1 LTQLFDRRSFLKRGA
16 AGAGGLALASPL
28 QAFAARAEAEGG
40 RPTSEGY
47 GPLIDMGDLS
57 LPRGFRYRIISR
69 EGEIM
74 SDGNP
79 TPSSFDGMATFRSGD
94 GNTILIRNHENR
106 QAEGDTDEID
116 VVVPAGKRYDSDRVF
131 NGGCT
136 KLVVNDR
143 RVVQSFAVLGGT
155 TTNCAGGR
163 MPWRSW
169 VTCEE
174 NFSDGE
180 EPHGYIFEVPAAAS
194 GAVEARPIKS
204 AGRFVHEAVAWH
216 NGILYLTEDR
226 RFDSAFY
233 RWLPS
238 RPPSRAGELAGI
250 EGELQ
255 ALKFVDVANANTDG
269 WPVGEPFDVEW
280 VTIPDPDPE
289 TDTVRDQAHEL
300 EAAAFNRQEGMWV
313 GDRRIYFDCTEG
325 GIRGLGQVWE
335 LDPGAQKLTLI
346 YESPSIR
353 QLQNPDN
360 IVVAPTGD
368 LFLCED
374 SEPPQFIRGLTPD
387 GRIYD
392 FAKANTR
399 ESELAG
405 VCFDPDRRTMYV
417 NQFGDTNLEGGV
429 TYAIWGPWRRRAG

>member
-1 LTQLFDRRSFLKRGA
+1 
-16 AGAGGLALASPL
+16 
-28 QAFAARAEAEGG
+28 
-40 RPTSEGY
+40 
-47 GPLIDMGDLS
+47 
-57 LPRGFRYRIISR
+57 
-69 EGEIM
+69 
-74 SDGNP
+74 
-79 TPSSFDGMATFRSGD
+79 
-94 GNTILIRNHENR
+94 
-106 QAEGDTDEID
+106 
-116 VVVPAGKRYDSDRVF
+116 
-131 NGGCT
+131 
-136 KLVVNDR
+136 
-143 RVVQSFAVLGGT
+143 
-155 TTNCAGGR
+155 
-163 MPWRSW
+163 
-169 VTCEE
+169 
-174 NFSDGE
+174 
-180 EPHGYIFEVPAAAS
+180 
-194 GAVEARPIKS
+194 
-204 AGRFVHEAVAWH
+204 
-216 NGILYLTEDR
+216 
-226 RFDSAFY
+226 
-233 RWLPS
+233 
-238 RPPSRAGELAGI
+238 
-250 EGELQ
+250 
-255 ALKFVDVANANTDG
+255 
-269 WPVGEPFDVEW
+269 VGEPFDVEW